1 MFSSAIGLTYW
12 LKMSASEIV
21 KLNTL
26 KPLAR
31 SEYGKISSVYD
42 TMSGVNA
49 RLAGH
54 GQYAARKRWRN
65 ENETH
70 S

>member
-1 MFSSAIGLTYW
+1 M
-12 LKMSASEIV
+12 KMSATEMV

-26 KPLAR
+26 KPFAR
-31 SEYGKISSVYD
+31 SEYGRISSEYE

-49 RLAGH
+49 RLCARSSVSMH
-54 GQYAARKRWRN
+54 SHRAALQSNATRQRRR
-65 ENETH
+65 ESTH